1 MIKRKEN
8 LWKRLKKNSRFQ
20 KFLTFFLPVFLGV
33 LLAASWQTQ
42 LLHRIL
48 GTDVFTLPLPSR
60 IGTILA
66 ENGPKIIE
74 NVQATVFVALLGLIC
89 GSLIG
94 YLIAILASVFS
105 KWGSGGLS
113 VVAAF
118 NAIPIVALAPVMTNW
133 TRGVSEDANVRSM
146 VAKVIVV
153 AIVCIANMSI
163 SAFRGLT
170 DLKPFAADLMTSYA
184 AGRFIIFRKLLLP
197 NSVPHV
203 FTALKVAVPASVIG
217 ALVSEYF
224 AEYVI
229 GVGRQI
235 RENIVIAQ
243 YAVAWAYI
251 AVACFIGIIM
261 YVILIFSEGIILKHR
276 GK

>member
-1 MIKRKEN
+1 MIKRKES
-8 LWKRLKKNSRFQ
+8 LWRRLQKNSRFQ
-20 KFLTFFLPVFLGV
+20 KFLSIFLPVLLGILIV
-33 LLAASWQTQ
+33 AAWQTQ
-42 LLHRIL
+42 LLHRLL
-48 GTDVFTLPLPSR
+48 GTDVFTLPLPGR
-60 IGTILA
+60 ILMIIS
-66 ENGPKIIE
+66 ENGLEIME
-74 NVQATVFVALLGLIC
+74 NVQATVIVAILGLVC

-94 YLIAILASVFS
+94 YLMAILASVFP

-133 TRGVSEDANVRSM
+133 TRDVSDDAYIRSM
-146 VAKVIVV
+146 VAKIIVV
-153 AIVCIANMSI
+153 SIVCIANMSI

-170 DLKPFAADLMTSYA
+170 NLKPFARDLMTSYA
-184 AGRFIIFRKLLLP
+184 AGRFTIFCKLLLP
-197 NSVPHV
+197 NSVPYV

-224 AEYVI
+224 AEYII

-243 YAVAWAYI
+243 YSVAWAYI
-251 AVACFIGIIM
+251 VVACLVGIIM
-261 YVILIFSEGIILKHR
+261 YVILILTEGIILKHR

>member
-1 MIKRKEN
+1 MIKRKEP
-8 LWKRLKKNSRFQ
+8 LWRRLQKNSRFQ
-20 KFLTFFLPVFLGV
+20 KFLTFFLPVLLGV
-33 LLAASWQTQ
+33 LIAAAWQTQ
-42 LLHRIL
+42 LLHRLL
-48 GTDVFTLPLPSR
+48 GTDVFTLPLPGR
-60 IGTILA
+60 ILTIIG
-66 ENGPKIIE
+66 ENGPKIME
-74 NVQATVFVALLGLIC
+74 NVQATVIVAVLGLVC
-89 GSLIG
+89 GSLLG
-94 YLIAILASVFS
+94 YLTAILASVFP

-133 TRGVSEDANVRSM
+133 TRDVSDDADIRSM
-146 VAKVIVV
+146 AAKVIVV
-153 AIVCIANMSI
+153 SIVCIANMSI

-170 DLKPFAADLMTSYA
+170 DLKPFARDLMISYA
-184 AGRFIIFRKLLLP
+184 AGQLTIFRKLLLP
-197 NSVPHV
+197 NSVPYV
-203 FTALKVAVPASVIG
+203 FTALKVAVPASVIS

-243 YAVAWAYI
+243 YSVAWAYI
-251 AVACFIGIIM
+251 VVACFIGIIM
-261 YVILIFSEGIILKHR
+261 YAILILTEGIILKHR

>member
-1 MIKRKEN
+1 MIKRKER
-8 LWKRLKKNSRFQ
+8 LWKRLQKNRSFQ
-20 KFLTFFLPVFLGV
+20 KFLTFFLPVLLGV
-33 LLAASWQTQ
+33 LLVTAWQTQ
-42 LLHRIL
+42 LLHKLL
-48 GTDVFTLPLPSR
+48 GTDVFTLPLPAR
-60 IGTILA
+60 ILTIIS
-66 ENGPKIIE
+66 ENGSKIME
-74 NVQATVFVALLGLIC
+74 NVQATVIVALLGLVF

-94 YLIAILASVFS
+94 YLIAILASMFP

-113 VVAAF
+113 IVAAF

-133 TRGVSEDANVRSM
+133 TRGVSEDANTRSM

-153 AIVCIANMSI
+153 SIVCIANMSI

-170 DLKPFAADLMTSYA
+170 DLKPFAEDLMTSYA
-184 AGRFIIFRKLLLP
+184 AGRMAIFRKLLLP
-197 NSVPHV
+197 NSVPYV

-224 AEYVI
+224 AEYI
-229 GVGRQI
+229 TGVGRQI

-251 AVACFIGIIM
+251 AVACLIGIIM
-261 YVILIFSEGIILKHR
+261 YMILILLEGIILKHR